1 MFRGDVKT
9 LAGIM
14 AFLDRHAHGHGGKL
28 VLFCFDDATYEE
40 LEEKLDQLDTEDER
54 QRFYQDL
61 AKEQAHCIFATIN
74 IDSQW
79 TIGTEDR

>member
-1 MFRGDVKT
+1 

-40 LEEKLDQLDTEDER
+40 LEEKLDQCDNEDEV
-54 QRFYQDL
+54 QKFYDDL
-61 AKEQAHCIFATIN
+61 KKESAQCVFAE
-74 IDSQW
+74 IDVDSLR
-79 TIGTEDR
+79 TVRTETR